1 MKETSSAAPDSVFRC
16 LLRSRL
22 LMEQEQTV
30 FVIDDD
36 AAVRHSLALLIRS
49 MSLEVEL
56 FDSGAAFLGR
66 YDESCAGCLI
76 LDIRM
81 PGMSGMELQQVMAER
96 GYALPIIFVTGHG
109 SVQMAVQAMRRGAVD
124 FLEKPFDDQELL
136 DRINQALDLDRTN
149 RETQAELA
157 RVQAKIDSLTPR
169 ETQVMQRI
177 VNGQANK
184 VIAAELSLSER
195 TVEIHRAKVMAKT
208 GASSLAELVATVTK
222 LNSEGG

>member
-1 MKETSSAAPDSVFRC
+1 
-16 LLRSRL
+16 
-22 LMEQEQTV
+22 MEQSQTV
-30 FVIDDD
+30 FVVDDD

-56 FDSGAAFLGR
+56 FESAAAFLDR

-81 PGMSGMELQQVMAER
+81 PGMSGMELQQAMADG
-96 GYALPIIFVTGHG
+96 GYTLPIIFVTGHG

-136 DRINQALDLDRTN
+136 DRINQALDFDRN
-149 RETQAELA
+149 SREMHRELA
-157 RVQAKIDSLTPR
+157 DAQAKIDRLTPR
-169 ETQVMQRI
+169 EHQVMQRI

-184 VIAAELSLSER
+184 VIAADLSLSER
-195 TVEIHRAKVMAKT
+195 TVEIHRAKVMSKT

-222 LNSEGG
+222 LNSEGS

>member
-1 MKETSSAAPDSVFRC
+1 M
-16 LLRSRL
+16 
-22 LMEQEQTV
+22 MQQNQTV
-30 FVIDDD
+30 FVVDDD

-56 FDSGAAFLGR
+56 FESGAAFLER

-81 PGMSGMELQQVMAER
+81 PGMSGMELQQAMAEN
-96 GYALPIIFVTGHG
+96 GYTLPIIFVTGHG

-124 FLEKPFDDQELL
+124 FLEKPFDDQALL
-136 DRINQALDLDRTN
+136 DRINQALDFDRN
-149 RETQAELA
+149 SRETQRELA
-157 RVQAKIDSLTPR
+157 RAQAKIDSLTRR
-169 ETQVMQRI
+169 EHQVMQRI

-184 VIAAELSLSER
+184 VIAADLSLSER

-222 LNSEGG
+222 LNSESS

>member
-1 MKETSSAAPDSVFRC
+1 
-16 LLRSRL
+16 
-22 LMEQEQTV
+22 MEQSQTV
-30 FVIDDD
+30 YVVDDD

-56 FDSGAAFLGR
+56 FESAAAFLDR

-81 PGMSGMELQQVMAER
+81 PGMSGMELQQAMADG
-96 GYALPIIFVTGHG
+96 GYTLPIIFVTGHG

-136 DRINQALDLDRTN
+136 DRINQALDFDRN
-149 RETQAELA
+149 SREMHRELA
-157 RVQAKIDSLTPR
+157 DAQAKIDRLTPR
-169 ETQVMQRI
+169 EHQVMQRI
-177 VNGQANK
+177 G
-184 VIAAELSLSER
+184 
-195 TVEIHRAKVMAKT
+195 TVEIHRAKVMSKT

-222 LNSEGG
+222 LNSGGR

>member
-1 MKETSSAAPDSVFRC
+1 
-16 LLRSRL
+16 
-22 LMEQEQTV
+22 MEQSQTV
-30 FVIDDD
+30 YVVDDD

-56 FDSGAAFLGR
+56 FESAAAFLDR

-81 PGMSGMELQQVMAER
+81 PGMSGMELQQAMADG
-96 GYALPIIFVTGHG
+96 GYTLPIIFVTGHG

-136 DRINQALDLDRTN
+136 DRINQALDFDRN
-149 RETQAELA
+149 SREMHRESADA
-157 RVQAKIDSLTPR
+157 QAKIDRLTPR
-169 ETQVMQRI
+169 EHQVMQRI

-184 VIAAELSLSER
+184 VIAADLSLSER
-195 TVEIHRAKVMAKT
+195 TVEIHRAKVMSKT

-222 LNSEGG
+222 LNSGGR

>member
-1 MKETSSAAPDSVFRC
+1 
-16 LLRSRL
+16 
-22 LMEQEQTV
+22 MEQSQTV
-30 FVIDDD
+30 FVVDDD

-56 FDSGAAFLGR
+56 FESAAAFLER

-81 PGMSGMELQQVMAER
+81 PGMSGMELQQAMADG
-96 GYALPIIFVTGHG
+96 GYTLPIIFVTGHG

-136 DRINQALDLDRTN
+136 DRINQALDFDRN
-149 RETQAELA
+149 SREMHRELA
-157 RVQAKIDSLTPR
+157 DAQAKIDRLTPR
-169 ETQVMQRI
+169 EHQVMQRV

-184 VIAAELSLSER
+184 VIAADLSLSER
-195 TVEIHRAKVMAKT
+195 TVEIHRAKVMSKT

-222 LNSEGG
+222 LNSEGS